1 MDENGWRAR
10 RVPHPPCPLP
20 YLRKAEKTNGKNVPE
35 AEIGINISRF
45 RLKNGERKN
54 RGFSG
59 VFRVHTGN
67 GNKSAIFSGYE
78 VEKSEEC
85 VYIYRK
91 CVNPY

>member
-1 MDENGWRAR
+1 MAGPTGPSSPLSATI
-10 RVPHPPCPLP
+10 PP
-20 YLRKAEKTNGKNVPE
+20 ESGKTNGKNVPE
-35 AEIGINISRF
+35 AEIGINIRRF